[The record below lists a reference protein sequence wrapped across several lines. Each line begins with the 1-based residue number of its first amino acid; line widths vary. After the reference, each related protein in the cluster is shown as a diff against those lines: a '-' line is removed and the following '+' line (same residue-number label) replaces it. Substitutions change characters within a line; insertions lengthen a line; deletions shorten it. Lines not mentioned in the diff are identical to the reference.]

1 MNNLYS
7 DNDIKIAGDKP
18 SRDIN
23 KNKEETLSGKEL
35 KPADIKSAKE
45 LGRKIALKF
54 IKDAEESA
62 GSTEAEDYEMV
73 LQRRLLLSFTATV
86 GFEQYC
92 SDDALCGIAQKSFI
106 DTLKKNSA
114 ELYKSSSDTG
124 AFSFYYLAYRRGNE
138 IDRRIGQTFAMLCSH
153 DGDPVYQELGEAL
166 YCWFLSAVRKNAADL
181 NLI

>member
-1 MNNLYS
+1 MYS

-18 SRDIN
+18 SLEIN
-23 KNKEETLSGKEL
+23 KRREEKT
-35 KPADIKSAKE
+35 PAKE
-45 LGRKIALKF
+45 LSRKELGNARELGRRIALKF

-62 GSTEAEDYEMV
+62 PSDESADYDMV

-92 SDDALCGIAQKSFI
+92 SDDALCGVAQKSFI
-106 DTLKKNSA
+106 DTLKKHSA

-124 AFSFYYLAYRRGNE
+124 AFSFYYLAYRRGSE